1 MAIVYYTF
9 NQVNRAATFTSEVTA
24 TAASGTLTVAINSKS
39 EVYTATA
46 SDTIETV
53 ATNMVAQL
61 QNSVIPE
68 FADVTWSN
76 PEDAI
81 IYGVGNADG
90 QTISVSF
97 TSASGVT
104 VSNTSTSPTS
114 SANLADVLN
123 YSTGALPTNGDT
135 LIIENNGGSILW
147 GLNALSALEVNIIRR
162 ASHTG
167 QIGLPDTNANGY
179 PEYRP
184 THLAT
189 EGTSLQIEDNQ
200 QGFVRLLS
208 TSATAVTYTQTGT
221 SPGSLFG
228 EYVELTGT
236 PASSVVTVN
245 GGGLAFAPLEDQT
258 SVAGTLNVA
267 NAAFRSGSNGTFATG
282 YMSNVN
288 GQIAGTYTTLVI
300 DDSAS
305 EISVVRAAA
314 STTTTIEAGTL
325 SWNSSGAMGTM
336 TIASEGVLDL
346 TFAPVAVAVTNLIVT
361 DNAQVFDPNGKITKP
376 YTLKLNHTSLSKV
389 TLELGTN
396 NQIQVQVYS

>member
-1 MAIVYYTF
+1 MAIVYFTF

-24 TAASGTLTVAINSKS
+24 TAASGTLTVTINSKT
-39 EVYTATA
+39 EVYTAT
-46 SDTIETV
+46 SDDTIATV
-53 ATNMVAQL
+53 ATNMVSQL
-61 QNSVIPE
+61 QNSVVPE

-76 PEDAI
+76 PDDAI

-97 TSASGVT
+97 VGAGGVT
-104 VSNTSTSPTS
+104 VSNTSTAATS
-114 SANLADVLN
+114 ASDLADVLN
-123 YSTGALPTNGDT
+123 YSTGALPVDTDT
-135 LIIENNGGSILW
+135 LVIENSSVSILW
-147 GLNALSALEVNIIRR
+147 GLNALSALEVNIVRL

-189 EGTSLQIEDNQ
+189 EGTSIQIEDNQ

-208 TSATAVTYTQTGT
+208 TAASAVTFTQT
-221 SPGSLFG
+221 SSSAGSLFS

-236 PASSVVTVN
+236 PASSVITVN
-245 GGGLAFAPLEDQT
+245 GGGLAFAPLQDQT

-267 NAAFRSGSNGTFATG
+267 NAAFRTGPNGTFTTG
-282 YMSNVN
+282 YLSNVN
-288 GQIAGTYTTLVI
+288 AQIAGTYTTLTI
-300 DDSAS
+300 DNSAS
-305 EISVVRAAA
+305 EISVVRAAV
-314 STTTTIEAGTL
+314 STTTTVEAGTL

-336 TIASEGVLDL
+336 TIASEGILDL

-396 NQIQVQVYS
+396 NQIQVQTYS